1 MADSIY
7 SLGLKILELSKKVLS
22 LSEKLNLKQDLLSL
36 DNSPALGSPNP
47 VSSTGIF
54 QSYLDMIYPV
64 GTVYISTN
72 STSPSTFLGGT
83 WTRIQDTFLLA
94 AGSTYTAGDTGGN
107 ATHSHT
113 TNAGT
118 TGGTA
123 ITVDQM
129 PSHTHQVKLYTIA
142 GDIAQSWGT
151 IDNVNQKA
159 EWDSGPVKATGG
171 GQAHTHTQ
179 VSVGTDS
186 QSNMPPYLAVYVWER
201 TA

>member
-7 SLGLKILELSKKVLS
+7 SLGLKILELSKKL
-22 LSEKLNLKQDLLSL
+22 KLKQDLLSF
-36 DNSPALGSPNP
+36 DNSPAMGSSNP
-47 VSSTGIF
+47 VSSAGIF

-72 STSPSTFLGGT
+72 STSPSSFLGGT
-83 WTRIQDTFLLA
+83 WERIQDTFLLA

-123 ITVDQM
+123 LTVDQM
-129 PSHTHQVKLYTIA
+129 PPHKHRIRFYANA
-142 GDIAQSWGT
+142 GDIAQNWGVV
-151 IDNVNQKA
+151 DNVNQKSY
-159 EWDSGPVKATGG
+159 WTSDPVEATGG